1 MNNTSLPDVS
11 LWVNIANT
19 ISALMTDDPLRGFF
33 VVLLS
38 MGVFFGLLFGTS
50 SVLMR
55 VLRSKR
61 KTTQY
66 ELFHKEK
73 YAINVVDMIRDLQEF
88 NHARDNLS
96 RDCEK
101 RKERIVPMEQAALA
115 RSVVDFIRSSFLLK
129 VSDLIRNLHPGDD
142 NNLPDDY
149 DEYRDYQ
156 NALERVMDEV
166 IKMFNGVARENHLA
180 EKTTVEFESYM
191 NYKLNN
197 LKTLI
202 RRVFESY
209 YISPILPLKK
219 IMSTYDQDWS
229 ESEKHYRKLF
239 IDMRSIALK
248 HKQEIKSQEEEYS
261 ATWSVFIQN
270 LPERLI
276 KNVLTLTKA
285 D

>member
-209 YISPILPLKK
+209 YVSPILPLKK

-239 IDMRSIALK
+239 IDMRAIASK